1 MRVIKVITTAYSEEN
16 FFLLTNLTDE
26 QISEVIQPIVNAER
40 DGYDEYDNEFLCNE
54 LLSRFP
60 NNHIEMIID
69 FDELT
74 F

>member
-1 MRVIKVITTAYSEEN
+1 MRVVKVITTAYSEEN

-40 DGYDEYDNEFLCNE
+40 DGYDEYDNELLCNE
-54 LLSRFP
+54 LLNRFP

-69 FDELT
+69 FDELI